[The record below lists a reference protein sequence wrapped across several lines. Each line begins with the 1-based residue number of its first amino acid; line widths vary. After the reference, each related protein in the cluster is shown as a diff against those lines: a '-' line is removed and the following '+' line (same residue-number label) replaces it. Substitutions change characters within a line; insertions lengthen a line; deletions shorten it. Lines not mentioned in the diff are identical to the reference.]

1 MNMKFIAIAVAAATV
16 SIPASAAT
24 VYQDDNTVFNV
35 GGRAEVR
42 GNISDANKEF
52 DDTGVETNDST
63 YKDKSRVRLTVDG
76 KQTYN
81 SDITFV
87 GKYEFE
93 LTEKTDGGSDD
104 VAMNTRHLYA
114 GAETSFGD
122 IFYGHQVNAVTYL
135 TDWTDVAET
144 FSGYTNE
151 YNVATADRAKNM
163 LRYATTTSYGLTFQ
177 VDGNFNSDQQ
187 SDGYGAIVAY
197 ELPIGLELGAGYAAS
212 DQTFDQ
218 TITTL
223 DSSGDPITTPT
234 YETDSSDTYLLAAK
248 YANDGI
254 WLAAMYQGGDISFDG
269 TKDSDFSAVDL
280 YAGYSFGDNTV
291 NMTYNY
297 YSADDIGALDIDFI
311 GIEYAR
317 YMGSVALFGSYKFN
331 LLDEG
336 EGGEGD
342 NDEDELQLGLRYGF

>member
-1 MNMKFIAIAVAAATV
+1 MNMKFIAIAVAATTI
-16 SIPASAAT
+16 SIPVSAAT

-52 DDTGVETNDST
+52 DANDKEINDST

-177 VDGNFNSDQQ
+177 VDGNFNSDSQ
-187 SDGYGAIVAY
+187 SDGYGTIIAY

-212 DQTFDQ
+212 DQTYGNQFD
-218 TITTL
+218 TN
-223 DSSGDPITTPT
+223 
-234 YETDSSDTYLLAAK
+234 SSDTYLLAAK

-254 WLAAMYQGGDISFDG
+254 WLAAMYQGGDISFDS

-297 YSADDIGALDIDFI
+297 YSADDIADLDIDFI

-317 YMGSVALFGSYKFN
+317 YMGNVALFGSYKFN

>member
-16 SIPASAAT
+16 SIPVSAAT

-42 GNISDANKEF
+42 GNISDANK
-52 DDTGVETNDST
+52 TTTNDSS

-177 VDGNFNSDQQ
+177 VDGNFNSDSQ

-212 DQTFDQ
+212 DQTHK
-218 TITTL
+218 
-223 DSSGDPITTPT
+223 
-234 YETDSSDTYLLAAK
+234 TDVYILNDTDKSDTYLLAAK

-254 WLAAMYQGGDISFDG
+254 WLAAMYQGGNISRG
-269 TKDSDFSAVDL
+269 LIKDSDFDAVDL

-297 YSADDIGALDIDFI
+297 YSADDITALEIDFI

-317 YMGSVALFGSYKFN
+317 YMGNVALFGSYKFN

-336 EGGEGD
+336 EGGDGD